1 MLESF
6 LDEARN
12 EGKIRVLSTPETHSI
27 SNITLGPVITRDG
40 KVGVQIQDRSSGRY
54 MMIEISK
61 PEETIAFLQSLGT
74 AFEVATEYHVKLH
87 TLLKDR
93 SDARSTRG

>member
-6 LDEARN
+6 LDEARSG
-12 EGKIRVLSTPETHSI
+12 GKIRVLPTTETHLI
-27 SNITLGPVITRDG
+27 NHIALGPVITRDG

-61 PEETIAFLQSLGT
+61 PEETITFLQSLGT
-74 AFEVATEYHVKLH
+74 AFEIATEYHVKLH
-87 TLLKDR
+87 ALLKDR
-93 SDARSTRG
+93 GDARSTRG